1 MARLK
6 LTLLGVATSIL
17 SFGMAA
23 NADVSAEVQGVY
35 DLAQGCYA
43 IQSPHNNNFVRR
55 YQSGGSV
62 NSGWSFDFKA
72 NNAEQAA
79 KFYFKPSGLETYMMR
94 DEGGR
99 YLDTRFP
106 AEITGGNVVGKHAN
120 WRVDGRMHNGE
131 HQVRFTSHALDRWL
145 RHNWN
150 SQGIYFI
157 DLLNPR
163 SNNSEEWFRLVPQ
176 EGCADFPEAQ
186 LNAEGDRDVLKGNA
200 DLPIRGSIDAHTH
213 ITSYEFMGGTML
225 TACSNNTH
233 VFEQHADATL
243 RIKGSHFAIDGDGS
257 NVILWQ
263 HHGNNNQKWA
273 ATLPQ

>member
-1 MARLK
+1 MMSPIK
-6 LTLLGVATSIL
+6 LTLLGVASTL
-17 SFGMAA
+17 LTFSFTAK
-23 NADVSAEVQGVY
+23 ADPQEVY

-43 IQSPHNNNFVRR
+43 IQSPHNDNYVRR

-62 NSGWSFDFKA
+62 NGGWSFDFKA

-99 YLDTRFP
+99 YLDTRFF

-120 WRVDGRMHNGE
+120 WRLDGRMHNGE

-163 SNNSEEWFRLVPQ
+163 FNNSEEWFRL
-176 EGCADFPEAQ
+176 DRKSTR
-186 LNAEGDRDVLKGNA
+186 LNSSHVRISYAVFCLKKKKKKINN
-200 DLPIRGSIDAHTH
+200 IKNYKRISI
-213 ITSYEFMGGTML
+213 ILTSNLLSRKTGIV
-225 TACSNNTH
+225 H
-233 VFEQHADATL
+233 
-243 RIKGSHFAIDGDGS
+243 
-257 NVILWQ
+257 
-263 HHGNNNQKWA
+263 
-273 ATLPQ
+273 